1 MEKNVYRKT
10 MTVELLKVKEMMK
23 NQKIKFRRS
32 HQRWKLNEDSGSGR
46 QGKIVF

>member
-10 MTVELLKVKEMMK
+10 KTVQLLKVKEMMK

-32 HQRWKLNEDSGSGR
+32 RQRWKLNEDSGSGR